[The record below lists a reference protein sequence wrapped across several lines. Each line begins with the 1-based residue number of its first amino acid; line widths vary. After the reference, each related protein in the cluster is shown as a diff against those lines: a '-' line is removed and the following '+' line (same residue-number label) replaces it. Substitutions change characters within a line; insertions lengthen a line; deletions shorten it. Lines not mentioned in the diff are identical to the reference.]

1 MLELISRT
9 PEGLNIAEGS
19 TLTPLPIDEE
29 AASLSAVLLDEDH
42 YAFLESMVHALDGIP
57 LLDEAGI
64 ILQKAGIPVIARPRI
79 SAWTSCVPS

>member
-1 MLELISRT
+1 MLELSSRT

-29 AASLSAVLLDEDH
+29 AASLSAVLLEEDY
-42 YAFLESMVHALDGIP
+42 YAFPESMVRVLDGIP

-64 ILQKAGIPVIARPRI
+64 IQKAGIPVIARPRI